1 MTPRSCL
8 KWKLMGR
15 VFKNVVLR
23 WVPTGKTFASSTTKV
38 DSEPPNGSNA
48 DITNQCE
55 SEQALDVSAGTLLST
70 GSTTNSRELVDKTNW
85 QMIIKAKVVME
96 EQKIRLAVNATK
108 HDLLLKHTSP
118 SNLSMDVK
126 TAFLNGPLK
135 REVYVLQKQQEKD
148 ADHVRMPMITRKS
161 TSGGIQFLGDKLVS
175 WMSKKQN
182 CTAMSSAEAE
192 YVALSA
198 SCAQVMWMRNNFKN
212 IGYNYNKIT
221 GPKDSE
227 EDVGMKPTEVNK
239 SEASDKGEEDEHD
252 TRNYAARP
260 SFTNDDPSS
269 PVNAAEASNAFE
281 DHLFKQFS
289 PIKNAFTLSDVPN
302 VSPMDDNTRIFAGA
316 YDDEDVSGQ
325 ADLNNLETTMNGSS
339 IPTTKINKDHP
350 IKLILEDLH
359 CSSTNKK
366 NEPKKVIQALKDPS
380 WIEAMIEAIRLF
392 LAPGF
397 KDLDHPDKVYKMVKA
412 LYGLHQAPR
421 AWYETLANYLLGNGF
436 KRGKIDQKLFIKKQK
451 GDILLVQVYVDDI
464 IFGFTNKELSGI
476 LKKFNYT
483 DVKSAST
490 LVDLETPLVKDGD
503 ADDVDVHLYRSM
515 IGSLMYLTASRP
527 DIMFAVC
534 ACARFQVTPKISH
547 LLAIKRIFRY
557 LKGKP
562 TLGLWLISWQCK
574 KQTMVTTSTS
584 VAEYVVAASCYLLTK
599 GFDARRYVKRGQ
611 DTKIPQSSGPP
622 VKVGDEVV
630 HKELGDRMERAATT
644 TSSLEAEQDSDAQTR
659 FETTSKQSNDPPL
672 SRVNTLRSGEDSLKL
687 IELMAHCTTLSA
699 LVRKR
704 IERLKQF
711 WQTAALSTNEDEVR
725 GITATID
732 RK

>member
-1 MTPRSCL
+1 MFVSPQIT
-8 KWKLMGR
+8 
-15 VFKNVVLR
+15 
-23 WVPTGKTFASSTTKV
+23 SS
-38 DSEPPNGSNA
+38 
-48 DITNQCE
+48 
-55 SEQALDVSAGTLLST
+55 

-350 IKLILEDLH
+350 IKLIIGDLH
-359 CSSTNKK
+359 SALLTRRMLQQNLEEHCL
-366 NEPKKVIQALKDPS
+366 EPKKVIQALKDPS

-392 LAPGF
+392 LAYASYMGF
-397 KDLDHPDKVYKMVKA
+397 IVYQMDVKSA
-412 LYGLHQAPR
+412 FLYGTIEE
-421 AWYETLANYLLGNGF
+421 ETLSTYLLENGF
-436 KRGKIDQKLFIKKQK
+436 RRGTLDKTLFIKKDR

-464 IFGFTNKELSGI
+464 IFGSTKKSLCDEFKGLMHKRFQMSSMGELTFFLGLQVQQKEDIIFISQDKYVAEI
-476 LKKFNYT
+476 LKKFNFT
-483 DVKSAST
+483 TVKTAST
-490 LVDLETPLVKDGD
+490 PIETNKALVKDEE
-503 ADDVDVHLYRSM
+503 AEVVDVHLYKLM
-515 IGSLMYLTASRP
+515 IGSLMYLTTSRP

-534 ACARFQVTPKISH
+534 ACGQVSKFTTKGLHIFHAVKKIC
-547 LLAIKRIFRY
+547 RY
-557 LKGKP
+557 LK
-562 TLGLWLISWQCK
+562 
-574 KQTMVTTSTS
+574 
-584 VAEYVVAASCYLLTK
+584 
-599 GFDARRYVKRGQ
+599 R
-611 DTKIPQSSGPP
+611 KIHNRPA
-622 VKVGDEVV
+622 VNF
-630 HKELGDRMERAATT
+630 
-644 TSSLEAEQDSDAQTR
+644 LE
-659 FETTSKQSNDPPL
+659 
-672 SRVNTLRSGEDSLKL
+672 ED
-687 IELMAHCTTLSA
+687 
-699 LVRKR
+699 
-704 IERLKQF
+704 
-711 WQTAALSTNEDEVR
+711 
-725 GITATID
+725 
-732 RK
+732 